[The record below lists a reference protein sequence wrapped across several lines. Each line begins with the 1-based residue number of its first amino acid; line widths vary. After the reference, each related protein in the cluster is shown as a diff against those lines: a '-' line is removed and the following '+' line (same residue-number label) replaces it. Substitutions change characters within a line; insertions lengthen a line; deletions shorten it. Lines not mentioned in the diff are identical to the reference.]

1 MTTPIT
7 DNFESHIINEL
18 MLAQKSIKIA
28 VAWFNSKNIL
38 NILCWK
44 LRGGIKVEL
53 ILQYDNINIGNAS
66 SLDFTEYNQLGGIL
80 IWAKS
85 ENSTMHVK
93 FCVIDD
99 KVLLHGSC
107 NWTYR
112 AFNKNDEVLNVTK
125 DESKII
131 DS

>member
-66 SLDFTEYNQLGGIL
+66 SLDLRNITNLAAY
-80 IWAKS
+80 
-85 ENSTMHVK
+85 
-93 FCVIDD
+93 
-99 KVLLHGSC
+99 
-107 NWTYR
+107 
-112 AFNKNDEVLNVTK
+112 
-125 DESKII
+125 
-131 DS
+131 